1 MTGIKFVPTSE
12 MRVSLRTEECAERI
26 WERGS
31 GAPLVPVQRHAAI
44 DYKIVKIGENL
55 ILILTLAEKCDIMDL
70 RSDSADVE
78 VKGFFR
84 SALDVT

>member
-1 MTGIKFVPTSE
+1 M
-12 MRVSLRTEECAERI
+12 
-26 WERGS
+26 
-31 GAPLVPVQRHAAI
+31 PVQRHAAI

-55 ILILTLAEKCDIMDL
+55 ILILTMVEKCDIMDL

>member
-1 MTGIKFVPTSE
+1 MPTPQLRITNYALRIKIAWNGGT
-12 MRVSLRTEECAERI
+12 A
-26 WERGS
+26 
-31 GAPLVPVQRHAAI
+31 GAGAI

-55 ILILTLAEKCDIMDL
+55 ILILTMVEKCDIMDL

>member
-1 MTGIKFVPTSE
+1 M
-12 MRVSLRTEECAERI
+12 
-26 WERGS
+26 
-31 GAPLVPVQRHAAI
+31 PVQRHAAI

-55 ILILTLAEKCDIMDL
+55 ILILTMVEKCDIMDL
-70 RSDSADVE
+70 HSDSADVE

>member
-1 MTGIKFVPTSE
+1 MY
-12 MRVSLRTEECAERI
+12 RVSAFTHENVNR
-26 WERGS
+26 
-31 GAPLVPVQRHAAI
+31 VQRHAAF

-55 ILILTLAEKCDIMDL
+55 ILILTMVKKCDIMDL

-84 SALDVT
+84 SAPDVT

>member
-1 MTGIKFVPTSE
+1 MASIAPYRE
-12 MRVSLRTEECAERI
+12 MCGTHMGTWFGGTA
-26 WERGS
+26 G
-31 GAPLVPVQRHAAI
+31 AI

-70 RSDSADVE
+70 HSDSADVE